1 MFFSFYDI
9 ASALINEQQ
18 TKKVSF
24 NNVVNVILIP
34 SRLEY
39 TAFSDEIWWSKV
51 DYSNF
56 FNSAKI
62 EIDKSVHDYG
72 TMQQGDNGASY
83 FKVTNTGQEPLIIS
97 KCKPSCGCTI
107 PVCPKQPI
115 LAGETKTIEIKYHD
129 TVNIDSC

>member
-51 DYSNF
+51 DYINF

-62 EIDKSVHDYG
+62 EINDFISENPFTNLRDAKKMLYQPNSIYN
-72 TMQQGDNGASY
+72 DND
-83 FKVTNTGQEPLIIS
+83 F
-97 KCKPSCGCTI
+97 
-107 PVCPKQPI
+107 
-115 LAGETKTIEIKYHD
+115 
-129 TVNIDSC
+129 